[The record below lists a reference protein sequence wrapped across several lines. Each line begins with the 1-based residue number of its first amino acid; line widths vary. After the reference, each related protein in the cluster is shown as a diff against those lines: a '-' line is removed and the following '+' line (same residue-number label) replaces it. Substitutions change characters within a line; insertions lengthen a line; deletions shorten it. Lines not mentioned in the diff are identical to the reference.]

1 MVVSYG
7 ERFLGMNFVLSTL
20 SIVASNY
27 FFASVGMR
35 DNRQEN
41 ELFSSAIIQAIITLI
56 SLDLAV

>member
-1 MVVSYG
+1 MVVCSG

-20 SIVASNY
+20 SIVASSY
-27 FFASVGMR
+27 FSPVGMR

-41 ELFSSAIIQAIITLI
+41 ELFSSAIITLK